1 MFEVSELVVAQNDGM
16 PALCDV
22 SFTLAAGEKVVL
34 LGSNGSGKTTLL
46 RALDGLI
53 TPKSGSIR
61 YRGDLLDE
69 GALRN
74 AAFTRRF
81 RREVALLFQH
91 PDSMLFHATVFDEIA
106 FGPRQLGLDDVDG
119 RVHVW
124 AERVGVV
131 HLLRRTPFKLS
142 SGEKQRVC
150 LCALLVVEPR
160 VLLLD
165 EPTANLDPRSTGWLV
180 DFLQD
185 LDLTVLTTTHN
196 LSLAPELGDRALV
209 LGEDHSLLHDGPL
222 DGLLDDLELLAR
234 ANLVHTHRHRHE
246 HGEHRHPHVHD
257 WD

>member
-1 MFEVSELVVAQNDGM
+1 MFEVSDLVVLQNDGR
-16 PALCDV
+16 PAVCEV
-22 SFTLAAGEKVVL
+22 SFALAPGEKVVL

-53 TPKSGSIR
+53 TPKSGTIR
-61 YRGDLLDE
+61 FGGELLDAR
-69 GALRN
+69 ALRN
-74 AAFTRRF
+74 AEFTRRF
-81 RREVALLFQH
+81 RKSVALLFQN

-106 FGPRQLGLDDVDG
+106 FGPRQLQLEDVDA
-119 RVHVW
+119 RVHEW
-124 AERVGVV
+124 AERLGVE
-131 HLLRRTPFKLS
+131 HLLRRIPFKLS

-150 LCALLVVEPR
+150 LCALLAVEPA

-185 LDLTVLTTTHN
+185 IDLTVLTTTHN
-196 LSLAPELGDRALV
+196 LSLAPELGTRALV
-209 LGEDHSLLHDGPL
+209 LGEDHRLVHDGPL
-222 DGLLDDLELLAR
+222 DGLLEDLDLLAR
-234 ANLVHTHRHRHE
+234 ANLVHSHRHRHA